1 MDLQVNVAAPSVMHI
16 DLNSCFATV
25 TQQAHPRLRGKPLAI
40 AAYTSAGG
48 CILASSIEAKKLGIK
63 TGMRVRDARE
73 ICPDI
78 IVREND
84 PDLVRDVSRKFMRIC
99 ADYSPDV
106 TPKSVDEIVMNFAP
120 TRDYHK
126 KTLTEIGQ
134 EIKKRFHDEIGEWIF
149 CNVGISTNRFLA
161 KLASSLHKPDGL
173 DIIDHKNL
181 KSVYSSVSLTDLN
194 GINVRYQV
202 RLNMV
207 GIFTPLDFFDATDQ
221 TLRKQVFKG
230 ITGHYWYLRL
240 RGFEVDDYKSERKS
254 YGQEY
259 SLGKKTS
266 DPEKLAS
273 LIMMLT
279 EKMGRRLRSSG
290 NAAQGVHLALLYD
303 DWTHWHRGHK
313 FNEFLYT
320 TPELFRKAM
329 VIFSEA
335 PIKKVVRKVAVTC
348 FDLIPIDFMTP
359 SLFDTEVEKKR
370 QVSRAVDLINDRY
383 GEYVVAPALMM
394 KSRKTV
400 IDRIAFG
407 GLK

>member
-1 MDLQVNVAAPSVMHI
+1 LV
-16 DLNSCFATV
+16 
-25 TQQAHPRLRGKPLAI
+25 I
-40 AAYTSAGG
+40 AAYTSGGG
-48 CILASSIEAKKLGIK
+48 CILASSIEAKRLGIK

-73 ICPDI
+73 ICPSI

-84 PDLVRDVSRKFMRIC
+84 PDLVRDVSHKFMNIC

-106 TPKSVDEIVMNFAP
+106 TPKSVDEIVMNFTT

-126 KTLTEIGQ
+126 KTLSEIGR
-134 EIKKRFHDEIGEWIF
+134 EIKKRFRAEIGEWIF

-173 DIIDHKNL
+173 DIINHENL
-181 KSVYSSVSLTDLN
+181 VSVYSSVSLTDLN
-194 GINVRYQV
+194 GINIRYQA
-202 RLNMV
+202 RLNMAGV
-207 GIFTPLDFFDATDQ
+207 FTPLDFFHSTDSV
-221 TLRKQVFKG
+221 LRKQIFKG

-240 RGFEVDDYKSERKS
+240 RGWEVDDYKSERKS

-259 SLGKKTS
+259 SLGKKTG
-266 DPEKLAS
+266 DHERLAG

-279 EKMGRRLRSSG
+279 EKMGRRLRVSG

-303 DWTHWHRGHK
+303 DWTHWHHGRK
-313 FNEFLYT
+313 FGQFLYT

-329 VIFSEA
+329 SLFSQA
-335 PIKKVVRKVAVTC
+335 PAKKVVRRISVSC
-348 FDLIPIDFMTP
+348 FDLAPIGFMTP
-359 SLFDTEVEKKR
+359 SLFDTDVERKR

-383 GEYVVAPALMM
+383 GEYVVTPALMM
-394 KSRKTV
+394 ESRKTV